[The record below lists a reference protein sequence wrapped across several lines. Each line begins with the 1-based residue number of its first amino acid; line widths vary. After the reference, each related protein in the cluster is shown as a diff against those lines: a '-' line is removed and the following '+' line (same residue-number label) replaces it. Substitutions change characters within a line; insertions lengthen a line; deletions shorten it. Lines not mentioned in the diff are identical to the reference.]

1 MPTKTPSARPEAQA
15 AAARKRAPRSAQA
28 AAVSE
33 AATALAAATA
43 DAAQAPVPRKSGARK
58 TTAAKAAPP
67 ASTAKTAKDTKTAT
81 TTKAGKPSPT
91 AKAAKPEA
99 AAKTAKTAKTAKAD
113 RTAKAEPKAV
123 PKVAPKVAPARAAR
137 AQTPAPQAAVVA
149 DAVVID
155 GPADGALFGAYDV
168 RIPDEEAA
176 TVLLRAAP
184 PSGALCTCLDFQLS
198 EQGDCPHLQVL
209 LPQLQA
215 DAERAAALQQGPQQ
229 PGSRVVLRHGARR
242 QPLWLP
248 GVDCPE
254 ALDALAQK
262 ALGGEAAAFDE
273 QALARV
279 LRAAREAGHDVQV
292 DDEVWQQLALTRDM
306 HARVQ
311 RLEALFAQGPAS
323 AELQALGAPE
333 GRPLL
338 PLQVEGALFA
348 VCAGRAILAD
358 APALQPQR
366 QALAAALLLQRHFG
380 VELVRVIA
388 PAARLPSWQRAL
400 PAQSPGFAFTPLEEV
415 ALQGARLLEAPAD
428 LVIVQEDDS
437 GLWIDP
443 ERAAALLRL
452 PAGFAIV
459 LPAADWLQRAAELPL
474 RVAFVDAARQGPYA
488 ALLQAHGERDEDGA
502 LCGLHDLQ
510 NLRQTLAPVLLARTL
525 DEVRGQLPERVDSVL
540 HVPMPQAL
548 QAEHARMCATLAAT
562 VARWQQA
569 GWLPDVE
576 QRRLVAQV
584 QALRRLCAGAEAP
597 ASAAVSAAKAAA
609 LAARLDDGAAPV
621 AKAVVFAQWPQALQ
635 ALQAGLAQAGI
646 AAALWSSAEA
656 ASARE
661 AALQR
666 FHDEAGCRVL
676 LVADPGS
683 GALELRVPQAQVL
696 HLDRPWNPRVLSR
709 RFGRVHRRGKA
720 QLVPVTQ
727 LLLQGSFEDAVH
739 QVIADRREPPVTDLL
754 DALADEGFAQG
765 AACAQWLGDLHE
777 VLQRCAGE
785 PQASAAS
792 AGPTGATGPAAAPH
806 S

>member
-28 AAVSE
+28 ASASE
-33 AATALAAATA
+33 AATALAAASA
-43 DAAQAPVPRKSGARK
+43 DAAQAAAPSKEPRARK
-58 TTAAKAAPP
+58 TSAAKAAPP
-67 ASTAKTAKDTKTAT
+67 ASTAKSAKTAKTAKPAT
-81 TTKAGKPSPT
+81 TKKAGTPVPT
-91 AKAAKPEA
+91 AKAARPEA
-99 AAKTAKTAKTAKAD
+99 AAKTAKTAKATKAD
-113 RTAKAEPKAV
+113 RTAKTERKA
-123 PKVAPKVAPARAAR
+123 APARAAR
-137 AQTPAPQAAVVA
+137 AQTPAPQAAAVEA
-149 DAVVID
+149 AVVID
-155 GPADGALFGAYDV
+155 APAGGALFGAYDV
-168 RIPDEEAA
+168 RIPDEEVA

-184 PSGALCTCLDFQLS
+184 PGGAQCSCLDFQLS
-198 EQGDCPHLQVL
+198 EQGDCPHLQAL
-209 LPQLQA
+209 LPRLQA
-215 DAERAAALQQGPQQ
+215 DAERAAALRQGPQQ

-248 GVDCPE
+248 GIDCPE

-262 ALGGEAAAFDE
+262 ALGGEAAALDE
-273 QALARV
+273 QALERV

-635 ALQAGLAQAGI
+635 ALQAALARAGI

>member
-1 MPTKTPSARPEAQA
+1 MSTKTPRATAKASTSATPTRAAKATKATKA
-15 AAARKRAPRSAQA
+15 AAPAKAAASAKPALTGKAANAVKATETAKEVRTARASIVTKSAQA
-28 AAVSE
+28 AKAAKTRPQPQAQAEPARKPRAPRKRAAAVAPPP
-33 AATALAAATA
+33 AATALGDTA
-43 DAAQAPVPRKSGARK
+43 VAVAVAI
-58 TTAAKAAPP
+58 
-67 ASTAKTAKDTKTAT
+67 
-81 TTKAGKPSPT
+81 
-91 AKAAKPEA
+91 EA
-99 AAKTAKTAKTAKAD
+99 
-113 RTAKAEPKAV
+113 
-123 PKVAPKVAPARAAR
+123 
-137 AQTPAPQAAVVA
+137 
-149 DAVVID
+149 
-155 GPADGALFGAYDV
+155 PADGAVFGAYEV
-168 RIPDEEAA
+168 RMPDEEPA
-176 TVLLRAAP
+176 TVSLRDATPGSAHC
-184 PSGALCTCLDFQLS
+184 SCLDFMLS
-198 EQGDCPHLQVL
+198 EDADCPHLQVL
-209 LPQLQA
+209 LPRLQA
-215 DAERAAALQQGPQQ
+215 DPARAQALAQGPQR
-229 PGSRVVLRHGARR
+229 PGSRVVLGHGARR
-242 QPLWLP
+242 RPLWLP
-248 GVDCPE
+248 GTDCPQ
-254 ALDALAQK
+254 ALDVLARK
-262 ALGGEAAAFDE
+262 ALQAEPAAIDE
-273 QALARV
+273 PVLASV
-279 LRAAREAGHDVQV
+279 LRAARDVGHDVQV
-292 DDEVWQQLALTRDM
+292 EDEVWEQLAIVRDM
-306 HARVQ
+306 RARVQ
-311 RLEALFAQGPAS
+311 RLEALFEQGPAG
-323 AELQALGAPE
+323 AELQGAIAVTGAGTGE
-333 GRPLL
+333 DGPLL
-338 PLQVEGALFA
+338 PLQLEGALFA
-348 VCAGRAILAD
+348 VCAGRSILAD
-358 APALQPQR
+358 AAALQPMR
-366 QALAAALLLQRHFG
+366 QALAAALLWRRHFG
-380 VELVRVIA
+380 LERVLVLA
-388 PAARLPSWQRAL
+388 PASRLPLWQRAL
-400 PAQSPGFAFTPLEEV
+400 SEQGQGFTLSALENVAQDGP
-415 ALQGARLLEAPAD
+415 RLRAAEPE
-428 LVIVQEDDS
+428 LVIVHEDDS